1 MRTLQTFL
9 SRLTRTS
16 NIDARDAHVH
26 FHTGPENHPAAC
38 HDPRCPN
45 PRLDVGE
52 EP

>member
-16 NIDARDAHVH
+16 TVDERDAHVH
-26 FHTGPENHPAAC
+26 FHAGPDHRPAAC

-45 PRLDVGE
+45 PRLHVGE